1 MALIPLAANGA
12 SWDPPNREW
21 WLSSDDPCEGPWFG
35 ITCSIAGEVIGL
47 DLSNHGAAGG
57 TIPTQ
62 IGYLTK
68 LTGELSETNGGATIT
83 GALLN
88 DNQLSGTLPTEVG
101 RWSAMNAYV

>member
-12 SWDPPNREW
+12 SWYPPKREW

-35 ITCSIAGEVIGL
+35 VRCSIAGEMIGL
-47 DLSNHGAAGG
+47 DLSNNGVAGG

-68 LTGELSETNGGATIT
+68 LMGD
-83 GALLN
+83 LN
-88 DNQLSGTLPTEVG
+88 MGVWLNENQLTGTLPTEVG
-101 RWSAMNAYV
+101 RWSALKNGV